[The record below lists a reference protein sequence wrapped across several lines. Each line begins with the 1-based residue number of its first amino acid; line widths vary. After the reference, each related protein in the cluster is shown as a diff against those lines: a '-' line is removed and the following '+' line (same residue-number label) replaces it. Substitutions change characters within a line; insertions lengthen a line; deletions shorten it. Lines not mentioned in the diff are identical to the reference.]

1 MLPSASYHNYTT
13 SKSMSFSVHSVNS
26 TITFPKSYVMNV
38 LAPRSILKDRIAFY
52 HEAFDFVLFLRC
64 ALPTTN

>member
-1 MLPSASYHNYTT
+1 
-13 SKSMSFSVHSVNS
+13 MSFSVHSVNS

-38 LAPRSILKDRIAFY
+38 LAPRSILKDRISFY